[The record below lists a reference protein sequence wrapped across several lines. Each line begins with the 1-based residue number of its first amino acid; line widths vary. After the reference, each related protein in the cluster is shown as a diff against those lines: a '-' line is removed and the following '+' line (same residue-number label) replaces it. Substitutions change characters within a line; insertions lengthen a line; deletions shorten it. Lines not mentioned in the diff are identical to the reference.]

1 MMVVA
6 LALAG
11 CAAPQPPVPP
21 ATVTAPSPVATPT
34 SAPHTPVATAT
45 PVATWTPVVTLSPQG
60 YFESMREAASAM
72 RLATQVL
79 DHADTVM
86 TRHIT
91 DTTTSRE
98 VVSLASGDGR
108 IILIARNVLQDYR
121 NRGVLTPALQDAL
134 SSINSADAGFR
145 GLIGEG
151 MSTTEVLGLIQD
163 AEAGL
168 AIARQAFRQELL
180 DHGVPTEQTDELL
193 R

>member
-1 MMVVA
+1 
-6 LALAG
+6 
-11 CAAPQPPVPP
+11 
-21 ATVTAPSPVATPT
+21 
-34 SAPHTPVATAT
+34 
-45 PVATWTPVVTLSPQG
+45 
-60 YFESMREAASAM
+60 MREAASAM